1 MPEEKSLEGWIPE
14 PGGDLTISR
23 IIDMAYDY
31 RGNTTIRKTDGT
43 KIVGY
48 IFNRSGNGDSQ
59 HIEYFDESGAGPFSL
74 PYSHIENILFTGKDT
89 AAGKSYE
96 AWQERK
102 RRKKAK
108 SNLQHGPS

>member
-1 MPEEKSLEGWIPE
+1 MPGEKSLEGWIPE

-43 KIVGY
+43 ETVGY
-48 IFNRSGNGDSQ
+48 IFNRNGNGDDSL
-59 HIEYFDESGAGPFSL
+59 IEYFDESGAGPFSL
-74 PYSHIENILFTGKDT
+74 PYSQIDNILFTGKDT

-102 RRKKAK
+102 RRMKAK
-108 SNLQHGPS
+108 SNLRDDPA